1 MDLSLQIFLI
11 HYISSYGYD
20 EAFQLPISWLL
31 FRIWSP
37 KWQIKSHSGACIRR
51 NFTPCASSENLV
63 LDQPENPQTYIVL
76 YSHHCLTD
84 IVFICYCKEKFCLG
98 HSWELIKG

>member
-1 MDLSLQIFLI
+1 MVMIKYFSCQFGDYFSGFGNQSVKLS
-11 HYISSYGYD
+11 HT
-20 EAFQLPISWLL
+20 
-31 FRIWSP
+31 
-37 KWQIKSHSGACIRR
+37 GACIRR

-63 LDQPENPQTYIVL
+63 LDQLENPQTYIVL
-76 YSHHCLTD
+76 SSHHCLTD